1 MLVAW
6 RERVQPNGDAVDD
19 TPDEEDRRLLTL
31 IPVSR

>member
-6 RERVQPNGDAVDD
+6 RERVNPDGEAVDD
-19 TPDEEDRRLLTL
+19 GPDEEDRRLLTL